1 MKVIRKLDELH
12 LAARGGIVATIGNF
26 DGLHLGHQAIMA
38 RVTSRAADL
47 SLASAVVTFHPHP
60 LRVLRPERAPRLML
74 TGAQKQA
81 LVEQAG
87 IDVLVVLPFHRRL
100 ADMPAEAFVEQVLVR
115 GLAIRE
121 LYVGPDFRFGR
132 DRAGDVD
139 LLARLGKSHG
149 FLARGVEP
157 VLDEGR
163 RISASGIRRLLAD
176 GHVAQAGRLLGRP
189 FTLVGTIV
197 HGEGRGTT
205 LLVPTANLAP
215 ENQFLP
221 ARGVYI
227 TRTRWGGRSRL
238 GVTNVGIRPT
248 FGFRRIVVETFLVDF
263 EGDLYG
269 QRVELELLE
278 RLREERK
285 FGSAAELR
293 AQIQRDIEAFKA
305 WREENGAS

>member
-1 MKVIRKLDELH
+1 MKVVRRLEELSGT
-12 LAARGGIVATIGNF
+12 APGGVVATIGNF

-38 RVTSRAADL
+38 RVTSRAAELD
-47 SLASAVVTFHPHP
+47 LASAVITFHPHP

-81 LVEQAG
+81 LVGQAG
-87 IDVLVVLPFHRRL
+87 IDAMVVLPFHRRL

-115 GLAIRE
+115 GLGVKE

-132 DRAGDVD
+132 DRAGDVE
-139 LLARLGKSHG
+139 LLTRLGRSHG

-157 VLDEGR
+157 VLHEGR
-163 RISASGIRRLLAD
+163 RISASAIRQLLAD
-176 GHVAQAGRLLGRP
+176 GHVAEANSLLGRP

-227 TRTRWGGRSRL
+227 TRTRWSERSVL
-238 GVTNVGIRPT
+238 GVTNIGIRPT

-269 QRVELELLE
+269 ERVELEVLE

-293 AQIQRDIEAFKA
+293 AQIQRDIETFRV
-305 WREENGAS
+305 WRNEAGA